1 MLLGSIR
8 QPKQLGAHICRIIS
22 QELGSDTQEGRDFV
36 VQLVEIYAQLQARYM
51 FKTSKKLLDAVKYA
65 IVDNKYPEM
74 RRVVV
79 LLKNLAR
86 KCRDRE
92 MEDFIMQLENPA
104 QRTLPRRA
112 DVP

>member
-1 MLLGSIR
+1 
-8 QPKQLGAHICRIIS
+8 
-22 QELGSDTQEGRDFV
+22 
-36 VQLVEIYAQLQARYM
+36 M
-51 FKTSKKLLDAVKYA
+51 FKTSKELLDAVKYA

-92 MEDFIMQLENPA
+92 MEDFFGAEPL
-104 QRTLPRRA
+104 
-112 DVP
+112 D